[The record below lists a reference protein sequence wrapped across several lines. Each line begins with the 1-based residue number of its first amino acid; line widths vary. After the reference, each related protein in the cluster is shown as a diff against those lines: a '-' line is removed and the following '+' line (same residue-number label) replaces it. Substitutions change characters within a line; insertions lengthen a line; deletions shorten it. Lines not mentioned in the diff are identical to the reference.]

1 MNKIIKL
8 AASAGLVFSAAAHAE
23 DEKKWSGEADVSALF
38 TSGNTSQTSYGV
50 AGKAAYTSG
59 KFAHKVSGF
68 ADFNKSNGV
77 TDRERFGFGYNLNYD
92 FSEKVFLTVDA
103 AYESNKFG
111 AFRERMAFA
120 GGIGYRLKDSE
131 KLSWTVE
138 AAPSLL
144 YTKDIAGADFESDFS
159 GFFRNNVEWQITETT
174 KFSNIS
180 SAYFGGK
187 SIVENKAAVSFKIMD
202 ALSSKLSYDILYDKD
217 APVGRKSTDTV
228 LRAGLSY
235 GF

>member
-1 MNKIIKL
+1 MKTL
-8 AASAGLVFSAAAHAE
+8 ATLLSLTVLSASATAE
-23 DEKKWSGEADVSALF
+23 DGKSKWTGEADVSALF
-38 TSGNTSQTSYGV
+38 TSGNTSQTSFGV
-50 AGKAAYTSG
+50 GGKAAYTSG
-59 KFAHKVSGF
+59 KFAHKVSAF
-68 ADFNKSNGV
+68 ADFNKSNGLK
-77 TDRERFGFGYNLNYD
+77 DRERFGFGYNLNYD
-92 FSEKVFLTVDA
+92 FSDKVFLSLDS

-111 AFRERMAFA
+111 AFRERFAFA
-120 GGIGYRLKDSE
+120 GGVGYRVKNSDALK
-131 KLSWTVE
+131 WTIE

-144 YTKDIAGADFESDFS
+144 YTKATEDAEYETDFS
-159 GFFRNNVEWQITETT
+159 GFVRNSVDWQITETT
-174 KFSNIS
+174 KFTNVS

-217 APVGRKSTDTV
+217 APVGRKTTDTV